1 MQELSFPIT
10 NIDLCCDN
18 QGAIFLASN
27 PAQEHRSKHIDI
39 RYHYIRECVEE
50 KKVSLTYIPT
60 TDQVADL
67 MTKNLSYEK
76 VKLFRQSL
84 NITLEEVDS
93 MRKTALMTHQE
104 TRQWLEEFKESKFND
119 FKERT
124 HNKRKDVLSQ
134 VKSHKVRNDLTKIIQ
149 DLENYIDNLEG
160 ELNQRRW

>member
-1 MQELSFPIT
+1 MVISDIFHQIIWIESLMQEISFPIT
-10 NIDLCCDN
+10 NIDLCCDY

-39 RYHYIRECVEE
+39 RYHYIREYVEE

-93 MRKTALMTHQE
+93 MTKTALMTHQE
-104 TRQWLEEFKESKFND
+104 MRQWLEEFKESKFHD
-119 FKERT
+119 FKERQR
-124 HNKRKDVLSQ
+124 HKRKDALSQ
-134 VKSHKVRNDLTKIIQ
+134 VKSHKVRND
-149 DLENYIDNLEG
+149 
-160 ELNQRRW
+160 